1 LHDEAELLSQRAH
14 DRHSFD
20 GRSGAGS
27 SNDDPVERHLVI
39 DRLHGAEGAVGA
51 DHTGF
56 DPFAAFQLDDA
67 GDDAAVQE
75 VDLIDALMGGGE
87 YIAMTQLRNGK
98 VRPEAIDI
106 RDAKTRQKAVFEWG
120 MSCPPCP
127 AGGSTTGLS
136 ATDAHGQSLGR

>member
-1 LHDEAELLSQRAH
+1 MMTLLC
-14 DRHSFD
+14 DTL
-20 GRSGAGS
+20 S
-27 SNDDPVERHLVI
+27 SSACIAPK
-39 DRLHGAEGAVGA
+39 APSA
-51 DHTGF
+51 GF

-67 GDDAAVQE
+67 GVDAAVRE
-75 VDLIDALMGGGE
+75 VDLIDALVGVGE

-106 RDAKTRQKAVFEWG
+106 RDAKARQKAVFRMG
-120 MSCPPCP
+120 HVVPPCP